1 MTESR
6 SERTERRGWLVV
18 LIVLFVVIGA
28 WQLLGRGDEQLSP
41 GLPDTAPGAT
51 GGARP
56 ASGALGAYVQYVD
69 ERRTYGVAVQE
80 PALTVDGIQRLAAAI
95 AEVGNRNVARSEMVR
110 ATVDSLYV
118 LAERVAQEQ
127 DMGTQARR
135 AREAFLSAAAAIS
148 RMQEH
153 GFPTLEE
160 LAGDMRGAAA
170 AVSEREPLAEQ
181 GAAVQSFFERAAAVL
196 RNMAPQAV

>member
-28 WQLLGRGDEQLSP
+28 WQLLGRDDDAALDMP
-41 GLPDTAPGAT
+41 GASPGAT

-56 ASGALGAYVQYVD
+56 ASGALGGYVQYVD
-69 ERRTYGVAVQE
+69 ERRTYGIGVEE

-118 LAERVAQEQ
+118 LAERVGVEPEASA
-127 DMGTQARR
+127 QARR
-135 AREAFLSAAAAIS
+135 AREAFISAATAIT

-153 GFPTLEE
+153 GFPTLGE
-160 LAGDMRGAAA
+160 LAADMRGAAA
-170 AVSEREPLAEQ
+170 AVSERAPLGEQ
-181 GAAVQSFFERAAAVL
+181 RAAVQSFFERAAAVL